1 MSLLSTASLWK
12 NGTDKKKRQSS
23 MKKPSLS
30 KEDDGEHI
38 EEPFSNIS
46 ETFKN
51 ANKEG
56 MERNERVI
64 NLINKMTTENDE
76 DNKDLVNFEPLA
88 NPTVHVKKDS
98 PSLEENN
105 LKYNPNQHRKVFSN
119 YTNAYNAPEFTNK
132 QYVKPVVQ
140 NNDKFLEKINY
151 MIRLLEEQQHEKT
164 ENITE
169 EFILYGFLGIFV
181 IYVVDSFTKCGKY
194 IR

>member
-1 MSLLSTASLWK
+1 MSLITTASLWK

-23 MKKPSLS
+23 MKKPSLI
-30 KEDDGEHI
+30 KDDEI
-38 EEPFSNIS
+38 ETTEEPFSNIS

-56 MERNERVI
+56 VERNDRVM
-64 NLINKMTTENDE
+64 NLINKMTTENSE
-76 DNKDLVNFEPLA
+76 DSEDLVNFEPMA
-88 NPTVHVKKDS
+88 NPSIHVKRDLT
-98 PSLEENN
+98 SLEENN
-105 LKYNPNQHRKVFSN
+105 LKYNPNQHSKVFSN
-119 YTNAYNAPEFTNK
+119 YTNAYNSPEFTNK

-140 NNDKFLEKINY
+140 HNDKLLEKINY
-151 MIRLLEEQQHEKT
+151 MIRLLEEHQHEKT